1 MGNTKVDHRGAV
13 HGFLYSQI
21 GYDIGDPMRALIR
34 SDDRARVSDGAS
46 FAVADA
52 DGKEIA
58 SGPVRYWGHAWKTH
72 WWELDF
78 SGVAESG
85 EYVITVTDR
94 GETMYTSEPVRIG
107 EHVVWDASFEA
118 VALDQLEAR
127 ALLARNGVGWKDCGA
142 EWREANS
149 HATMVIGLCT
159 ALDLGHGWIGADTDR
174 LLAQIHRGC
183 EYLGILQDTAG
194 RVGAPAGSLV
204 HEIPNHM
211 VIIPGDSAQAAV
223 ALAYAGRLIADIDGE
238 RSAEYLA
245 RADAAMEYLLL
256 RAEPHPADNFSASNH
271 GAPTEYV
278 VPPEFMTRD
287 VAMMIWGCI
296 ELYAAGRTGFKGH
309 AVRLARE
316 LMSRQ
321 IPENEKEGEF
331 YGHFRTFP
339 GSPFTEKA
347 NCHHHVGHDTG
358 TTFPH
363 YIVPLLEMRRRWP
376 KHPDARSWIDSV
388 RSFAYGY
395 FLPACSLNPFY
406 LLPMGYFTGQGI
418 LSFCGPWHGINT
430 SYGFGAAL
438 AVALEGATGD
448 RKFREIAVGNLQW
461 IAGLN
466 AGITAESFAGCVKWK
481 DDVPTGVALPYGQVY
496 GVGRRYTGNWTG
508 IRGTIPNGFD
518 VNPQF
523 QLVVEPTVENDEPKL
538 FTDEDWIPHGAGFI
552 AGLATLRKHKF
563 FADA

>member
-1 MGNTKVDHRGAV
+1 MKMPV

-21 GYDIGDPMRALIR
+21 GYDSGDPMRALIR
-34 SDDRARVSDGAS
+34 SDDRDHVAESATFSVTDSDGNE
-46 FAVADA
+46 VTT
-52 DGKEIA
+52 
-58 SGPVRYWGHAWKTH
+58 GPVRYWGFAWKTH
-72 WWELDF
+72 WWQIDF
-78 SGVAESG
+78 SGVYESG
-85 EYVITVTDR
+85 EYVITVSDAGKTL
-94 GETMYTSEPVRIG
+94 YTSDPTTIG

-118 VALDQLEAR
+118 VALYQLEERAR
-127 ALLARNGVGWKDCGA
+127 LARNGVGWKDCGA

-159 ALDLGHGWIGADTDR
+159 ALDLGFEWIDGANTER
-174 LLAQIHRGC
+174 LRAQIHRGC
-183 EYLGILQDTAG
+183 EYLAILQDTAA
-194 RVGAPAGSLV
+194 RLGAPDGSVV

-223 ALAYAGRLIADIDGE
+223 AFGYAARLIADIESD
-238 RSAEYLA
+238 RSAEYVS
-245 RADAAMEYLLL
+245 RAEAAMEYLLL
-256 RAEPHPADNFSASNH
+256 RAEPHSGDNFSASNH
-271 GAPTEYV
+271 GAPAGYV

-287 VAMMIWGCI
+287 IAMMIWACL
-296 ELYAAGRTGFKGH
+296 ELYAAGQTTYKGH

-316 LMSRQ
+316 LIARQ
-321 IPENEKEGEF
+321 ITEAEKEGEF

-376 KHPDARSWIDSV
+376 DHPDAQTWTETIR
-388 RSFAYGY
+388 RFAYGY

-448 RKFREIAVGNLQW
+448 RTFREIAVGNLQW

-466 AGITAESFAGCVKWK
+466 AGITAESFGGCVKWK
-481 DDVPTGVALPYGQVY
+481 ENVPPGVALPYSQVY
-496 GVGRRYTGNWTG
+496 GVGTRYTGNWTG

-563 FADA
+563 FADS